1 MWCKLKIKK
10 LNFKN
15 KEVVQIYVNKKELK
29 NEKNMQ
35 EIDNIKNQNSNVFI
49 IISGEN
55 DTIKTFK
62 EMLNYEKS
70 KN

>member
-15 KEVVQIYVNKKELK
+15 KEIVQIYVNKKELK

-62 EMLNYEKS
+62 EPEEDR
-70 KN
+70 

>member
-1 MWCKLKIKK
+1 MKIKK
-10 LNFKN
+10 LNFKI
-15 KEVVQIYVNKKELK
+15 KEIVQIYVNKKELK

-62 EMLNYEKS
+62 GMLNYEKS

>member
-1 MWCKLKIKK
+1 MKIKK

-15 KEVVQIYVNKKELK
+15 KEIVQIYVNKKELK

>member
-1 MWCKLKIKK
+1 MKIKK
-10 LNFKN
+10 LNFKI
-15 KEVVQIYVNKKELK
+15 KEIVQIYVNKKELK

>member
-15 KEVVQIYVNKKELK
+15 KEIVQIYVNKKELK

>member
-1 MWCKLKIKK
+1 MKIKK